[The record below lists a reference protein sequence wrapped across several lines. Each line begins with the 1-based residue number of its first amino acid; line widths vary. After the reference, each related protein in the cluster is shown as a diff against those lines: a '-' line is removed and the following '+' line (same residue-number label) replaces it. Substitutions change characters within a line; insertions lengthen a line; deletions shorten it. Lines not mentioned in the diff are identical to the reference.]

1 MKINKVRAGVL
12 ALLIAAT
19 GTTLAGCGAPPA
31 SGGAGGAAP
40 SLCMVTDTNGI
51 DDGSFNELTYA
62 GLTRA
67 GGTKPTVT
75 ISRTP
80 DDYVPNVESLV
91 NGDCRMIVGVG
102 FNLVD
107 AIRSAAEANP
117 EIRFAIVDDGSID
130 LPNVTTITFDIT
142 PAAFLAG
149 YTAASYSTTGVV
161 GTYGGTQIPPVTAF
175 MDGFARGVDY
185 FNRQNKAS
193 VTVVGWN
200 VAKQT
205 GTFVGGYAAGVEAK
219 TVTQSLLDQRADVLM
234 PVGGPIYQSA
244 AEAIRDRGTSAALI
258 GVDTDGYE
266 SDRKYQSLFLTSVL
280 KHVDVAVAQAAGAT
294 GNAAGAA
301 GTAGYVG
308 TLANNGVGVAPFHD
322 FADRAGTAL
331 GAELDKIRAGLVD
344 GSIKP

>member
-1 MKINKVRAGVL
+1 MNTNKVRAGLLVL
-12 ALLIAAT
+12 LMAAASA
-19 GTTLAGCGAPPA
+19 TLAGCGAPPE
-31 SGGAGGAAP
+31 SGGAGGAKP

-75 ISRTP
+75 ISRTS

-91 NGDCRMIVGVG
+91 SGDCSLIVGVG

-107 AIRSAAEANP
+107 AIKSAAKANP
-117 EIRFAIVDDGSID
+117 EIRFVIVDDGSID
-130 LPNVTTITFDIT
+130 LPNVTTITFDIV

-149 YTAASYSTTGVV
+149 YAAASHSTTGVV

-185 FNRQNKAS
+185 FNKDKGADVS
-193 VTVVGWN
+193 VVGWN
-200 VAKQT
+200 VAKKT

-219 TVTQSLLDQRADVLM
+219 TVAQSLLDQDADVLM

-266 SDRKYQSLFLTSVL
+266 SDRKYQNLFLTSVL
-280 KHVDVAVAQAAGAT
+280 KRVDVAVAQVAGAT
-294 GNAAGAA
+294 GKAADA
-301 GTAGYVG
+301 GGYVG
-308 TLANNGVGVAPFHD
+308 TLANNGVGIAPFHD
-322 FADRAGTAL
+322 FADRTRPAL
-331 GAELDKIRAGLVD
+331 GAKLDKIRAGLID